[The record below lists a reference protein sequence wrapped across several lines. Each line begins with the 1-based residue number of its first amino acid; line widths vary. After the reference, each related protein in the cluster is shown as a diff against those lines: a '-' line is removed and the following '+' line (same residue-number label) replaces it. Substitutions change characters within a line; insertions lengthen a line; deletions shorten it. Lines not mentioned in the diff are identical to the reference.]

1 MRERETQRL
10 FVPLFE
16 EKIVIKPLQQ
26 ASKYANQHVIIF
38 FADVYSKLK
47 EAYGS
52 IFGGANFVQVIP
64 TEQKPRDTNQ
74 NDTFLHFLLIV
85 QVQKVSWFKFRNQ
98 Q

>member
-1 MRERETQRL
+1 MQISTRDYFLCRCIFKTERSL
-10 FVPLFE
+10 W
-16 EKIVIKPLQQ
+16 K
-26 ASKYANQHVIIF
+26 
-38 FADVYSKLK
+38 
-47 EAYGS
+47 
-52 IFGGANFVQVIP
+52 IFGGANFVQVIS